1 MAVLTDEMQDIITN
15 SELFSLATASSTGVP
30 NVVPVKFLRVVDE
43 TTIWIT
49 DNYFEKTLSNLQE
62 NPQVAFYIWS
72 SDIKKSF
79 QIQGTVEI
87 LQSGSD
93 YENMKAMVREKK
105 STLPAKSLVVMNIT
119 DIFDC
124 MPKK

>member
-1 MAVLTDEMQDIITN
+1 MAVLTDEMQDIIAN

-79 QIQGTVEI
+79 QIKGTVEI
-87 LQSGSD
+87 LQLGPD

-105 STLPAKSLVVMNIT
+105 ATLPAKSLVVMNIT

>member
-1 MAVLTDEMQDIITN
+1 MAVLTDEMQDIIAN
-15 SELFSLATASSTGVP
+15 SEIFSLATASSTGVP

-43 TTIWIT
+43 ATIWIT
-49 DNYFEKTLSNLQE
+49 DNYFEKTLANLQE
-62 NPQVAFYIWS
+62 NPQVAFYVWS
-72 SDIKKSF
+72 PDIKKSF
-79 QIQGTVEI
+79 QIKGTIEI
-87 LQSGSD
+87 LQSGPD

-105 STLPAKSLVVMNIT
+105 ATLPAKSLVVMNIT